1 LLYLQKLVWLYKEQE
16 KINHMGKVQVEDL
29 LLAGSHFGHLT
40 RRWDPKMRK
49 YIFMERNG
57 IHIIDLKKTLSLLEE
72 AANALSKI
80 SAEGKKILFVGTKK
94 QAKQIIKDEAERSN
108 AFYVSERWLGGM
120 LTNFN
125 TVRKSIK
132 KLTNIQRMETDG
144 TFDKLVKKER
154 LILTREKEKLE
165 KVLNGI
171 VNMTRLPGAIFVVDI
186 RKEHI
191 AISEARKLSIPVY
204 AIVDTNCDPDL
215 VDYPIPAND
224 DAVKSIEII
233 TRAIADAVLQGV
245 NEAKIKAEDESEEM
259 KEKLEK

>member
-1 LLYLQKLVWLYKEQE
+1 
-16 KINHMGKVQVEDL
+16 MAKVQIEDL

-57 IHIIDLKKTLSLLEE
+57 IHIIDLKKTLNLLEE
-72 AANALSKI
+72 ASNSISKI

-94 QAKQIIKDEAERSN
+94 QAKQIVKDEAERCG
-108 AFYVSERWLGGM
+108 AYYVSERWLGGM

-132 KLTNIQRMETDG
+132 KLTNIQKMETDG
-144 TFDKLVKKER
+144 TIDKFVKKER
-154 LILTREKEKLE
+154 LILSRDREKLE

-171 VNMTRLPGAIFVVDI
+171 VSMTRLPGAIFVVDI
-186 RKEHI
+186 KKEHI
-191 AISEARKLSIPVY
+191 AISEAKKLNIPVY

-233 TRAIADAVLQGV
+233 LRAISDAAMEGTQV
-245 NEAKIKAEDESEEM
+245 AKIKQEDESEEM
-259 KEKLEK
+259 KEKLEKV

>member
-1 LLYLQKLVWLYKEQE
+1 
-16 KINHMGKVQVEDL
+16 MAKVQIEDL

-40 RRWDPKMRK
+40 RRWDPKMKK

-57 IHIIDLKKTLSLLEE
+57 IHIIDLKKTLDLLIE
-72 AANALSKI
+72 ACNSISKI

-94 QAKQIIKDEAERSN
+94 QAKQIVKDEAEKCG

-132 KLTNIQRMETDG
+132 KLTNIQKMETDG
-144 TFDKLVKKER
+144 TIDQFVKKER
-154 LILTREKEKLE
+154 LILSRDREKLE

-186 RKEHI
+186 KKEHI
-191 AISEARKLSIPVY
+191 AISEAKKLNIPVY

-233 TRAIADAVLQGV
+233 LRAISDAAIDGTNV
-245 NEAKIKAEDESEEM
+245 AKIIKEDESEEM
-259 KEKLEK
+259 KEKLEKA

>member
-16 KINHMGKVQVEDL
+16 KINHMGTVQVEDL

>member
-1 LLYLQKLVWLYKEQE
+1 
-16 KINHMGKVQVEDL
+16 MATVQIEDL

-40 RRWDPKMRK
+40 RRWDPKMKK

-57 IHIIDLKKTLSLLEE
+57 IHIIDLKKTLDLLLE
-72 AANALSKI
+72 ACNSISKI
-80 SAEGKKILFVGTKK
+80 SSEGKKILFVGTKK
-94 QAKQIIKDEAERSN
+94 QAKQIIKDESERCG
-108 AFYVSERWLGGM
+108 AFYVCERWLGGM

-132 KLTNIQRMETDG
+132 KLTNIQKMETDG
-144 TFDKLVKKER
+144 TIEKFVKKER
-154 LILTREKEKLE
+154 LIMSRDREKLE

-171 VNMTRLPGAIFVVDI
+171 VSMTRLPGAIFVVDI
-186 RKEHI
+186 KKEHI
-191 AISEARKLSIPVY
+191 AISEAKKLNIPVY

-233 TRAIADAVLQGV
+233 LRAISDAVIDGG
-245 NEAKIKAEDESEEM
+245 NIAKIKQEDESAEM
-259 KEKLEK
+259 KEKMERA

>member
-1 LLYLQKLVWLYKEQE
+1 
-16 KINHMGKVQVEDL
+16 MATVQIEDL

-40 RRWDPKMRK
+40 RRWDPKMKK

-57 IHIIDLKKTLSLLEE
+57 IHIIDLKKTLDLLLE
-72 AANALSKI
+72 ACNSISKI
-80 SAEGKKILFVGTKK
+80 SSEGKKILFVGTKK
-94 QAKQIIKDEAERSN
+94 QAKQIIKDEAERCG
-108 AFYVSERWLGGM
+108 AFYVCERWLGGM

-132 KLTNIQRMETDG
+132 KLTNIQKMESDG
-144 TFDKLVKKER
+144 TIDKFVKKER
-154 LILTREKEKLE
+154 LIMSRDREKLE

-171 VNMTRLPGAIFVVDI
+171 VSMTRLPGAIFVVDI
-186 RKEHI
+186 KKEHI
-191 AISEARKLSIPVY
+191 AISEAKKLNIPVY

-233 TRAIADAVLQGV
+233 LRAISDAVIDGS
-245 NEAKIKAEDESEEM
+245 NIAKIKQEDESAEM
-259 KEKLEK
+259 KEKMEKA

>member
-1 LLYLQKLVWLYKEQE
+1 
-16 KINHMGKVQVEDL
+16 MAKVQIEDL

-40 RRWDPKMRK
+40 RRWDPKMKK

-57 IHIIDLKKTLSLLEE
+57 IHIIDLKKTLDLLIE
-72 AANALSKI
+72 ACNSISKI

-94 QAKQIIKDEAERSN
+94 QAKQIVKDEAEKCG

-120 LTNFN
+120 LTNFK

-132 KLTNIQRMETDG
+132 KLTNIQKMETDG
-144 TFDKLVKKER
+144 TIDQFVKKER
-154 LILTREKEKLE
+154 LILSRDREKLE

-186 RKEHI
+186 KKEHI
-191 AISEARKLSIPVY
+191 AISEAKKLNIPVY

-233 TRAIADAVLQGV
+233 LKAISDAAIDGSNV
-245 NEAKIKAEDESEEM
+245 AKIIKEDESEEM
-259 KEKLEK
+259 KEKLEKA

>member
-1 LLYLQKLVWLYKEQE
+1 
-16 KINHMGKVQVEDL
+16 MGTVQVEDL

>member
-1 LLYLQKLVWLYKEQE
+1 
-16 KINHMGKVQVEDL
+16 MAKVQIEDL

-40 RRWDPKMRK
+40 RRWDPKMKK

-57 IHIIDLKKTLSLLEE
+57 IHIIDLKKTLDLLVE
-72 AANALSKI
+72 ACNSISKI

-94 QAKQIIKDEAERSN
+94 QAKQIVKDEAEKCG

-132 KLTNIQRMETDG
+132 KLTNIQKMETDG
-144 TFDKLVKKER
+144 TIDQFVKKER
-154 LILTREKEKLE
+154 LILSRDREKLE

-186 RKEHI
+186 KKEHI
-191 AISEARKLSIPVY
+191 AISEAKKLNIPVY

-233 TRAIADAVLQGV
+233 LKAISDAAIEGTNV
-245 NEAKIKAEDESEEM
+245 AKIIKEDESAEM
-259 KEKLEK
+259 KEKLENA

>member
-1 LLYLQKLVWLYKEQE
+1 MKLFWHTKEQE
-16 KINHMGKVQVEDL
+16 KTKSMSKVQVEDL

-40 RRWDPKMRK
+40 RRWDPKMKK

-57 IHIIDLKKTLSLLEE
+57 IHIIDLKKTLSLIDE
-72 AANALSKI
+72 ASNALARI
-80 SAEGKKILFVGTKK
+80 SGEGRKVLFVGTKK
-94 QAKQIIKDEAERSN
+94 QAKQIIKDQAERCG

-132 KLTNIQRMETDG
+132 KLTNIQRMEADG
-144 TFDKLVKKER
+144 TFEKLVKKER
-154 LILTREKEKLE
+154 LILSREREKLE

-191 AISEARKLSIPVY
+191 AISEARKLNIPVY

-233 TRAIADAVLQGV
+233 TRAMADAVLQGT
-245 NEAKIKAEDESEEM
+245 NEARIKEEDESEEM
-259 KEKLEK
+259 KEKLEQ

>member
-1 LLYLQKLVWLYKEQE
+1 
-16 KINHMGKVQVEDL
+16 MGKVQVEDL

-72 AANALSKI
+72 AANALSKV
-80 SAEGKKILFVGTKK
+80 SAEGKKVLFVGTKK

-233 TRAIADAVLQGV
+233 TRAIADSVLQGV
-245 NEAKIKAEDESEEM
+245 NEAKIKQEDESEEM